1 MILKKLGNEL
11 ETQIYTLQNLLN
23 NSDSTTQKKLIQS
36 DLKRLENGY
45 KSEKD
50 NAYYLDFTFKDST
63 HSIILH
69 DIRLEHNGRT
79 AQIDHIFIG
88 RTGITVLE
96 SKSFTGELTI
106 KEDGSLVVKYGK
118 TINTYPNPIEQNNRH
133 TQVLKELINDN
144 FNLQGNTKFL
154 GGIDISSKVIIN
166 PKTTVVNKKFP
177 VGFERADSFATRRIK
192 EIDKMSIFEVLKTA
206 SKMMT
211 AEKYIELAEFIIQNH
226 KPITFDYTK
235 KYRMKDKQNE
245 DIYVEEKNTNYQKKI
260 ITHTNPIIYECPKCK
275 SQNLEVNYGRN
286 YYFKCLDCKNN
297 IPIKHTCNTLNC
309 KPKTK
314 KRKLQF
320 FKICETCGIDKL
332 FYQNKA

>member
-1 MILKKLGNEL
+1 MILKEL
-11 ETQIYTLQNLLN
+11 SNQTEKQINVLRNLLK
-23 NSDSTTQKKLIQS
+23 NSNSTAQKKLIQS

-50 NAYYLDFTFKDST
+50 NAYYLDFEFKDSK

-69 DIRLEHNGRT
+69 DVRLEHNGRT

-88 RTGITVLE
+88 RTGVTVLE
-96 SKSFTGELTI
+96 SKSFTGELMI
-106 KEDGSLVVKYGK
+106 KDDGSLVVKYAK

-133 TQVLKELINDN
+133 AQVLKELINDN

-166 PKTTVVNKKFP
+166 PKTTVTNKKLP
-177 VGFERADSFATRRIK
+177 IGFERADSFATRRIK
-192 EIDKMSIFEVLKTA
+192 EIDKMGVFEILKTA
-206 SKMMT
+206 SKLMT
-211 AEKYIELAEFIIQNH
+211 IEKYIELAEFIIQNH
-226 KPITFDYTK
+226 KPIIFDYTK
-235 KYRMKDKQNE
+235 KYRIKASPNDTFSVK
-245 DIYVEEKNTNYQKKI
+245 EESTNYQKKR
-260 ITHTNPIIYECPKCK
+260 ITQTNTKIYECTKCK

-297 IPIKHTCNTLNC
+297 IPIKHTCKTPSC

-320 FKICETCGIDKL
+320 FKICEACGIDEL
-332 FYQNKA
+332 FYENKS

>member
-1 MILKKLGNEL
+1 MILKELSNEI
-11 ETQIYTLQNLLN
+11 EKQINVLRNLLK
-23 NSDSTTQKKLIQS
+23 NSDSVAQKKLIQS

-45 KSEKD
+45 RSEKD
-50 NAYYLDFTFKDST
+50 NAYYLDFEFKDST

-69 DIRLEHNGRT
+69 DIRLEYNGRT

-88 RTGITVLE
+88 RTGVTVLE
-96 SKSFTGELTI
+96 SKSFTGKLTI
-106 KEDGSLVVKYGK
+106 KDDGSLVVKYGN

-133 TQVLKELINDN
+133 TQVLKELIRDK
-144 FNLQGNTKFL
+144 FNLQGNTKLL
-154 GGIDISSKVIIN
+154 GGIEINSKVIIN
-166 PKTTVVNKKFP
+166 PKTTITNKKLP

-192 EIDKMSIFEVLKTA
+192 EINKMGVFEVLKTA

-235 KYRMKDKQNE
+235 KYRIKDKQN
-245 DIYVEEKNTNYQKKI
+245 DNIYVEEKNTNYQKKI
-260 ITHTNPIIYECPKCK
+260 ITQINPIIYECSKCK
-275 SQNLEVNYGRN
+275 SQNLQVNYGRN
-286 YYFKCLDCKNN
+286 YYFKCLDCENN

-309 KPKTK
+309 KPRTK

-320 FKICETCGIDKL
+320 FKICEACGIDEL
-332 FYQNKA
+332 FYENKA